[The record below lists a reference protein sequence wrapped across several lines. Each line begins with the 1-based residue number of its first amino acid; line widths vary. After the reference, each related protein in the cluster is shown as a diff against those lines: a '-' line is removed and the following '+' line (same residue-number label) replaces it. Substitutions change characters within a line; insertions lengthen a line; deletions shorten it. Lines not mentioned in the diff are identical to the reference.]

1 MTTFSEVVCQWLL
14 PGAKSVCW
22 VQGHLTC
29 FVPKV
34 RLEPVYLFTYVIY
47 IATYLTEE
55 TLSGLQD

>member
-14 PGAKSVCW
+14 PEAECVL
-22 VQGHLTC
+22 VQGHLIC

-34 RLEPVYLFTYVIY
+34 GLEPVCLFTYVIY